1 MSTIRHVIAIFGLAT
16 LSACNYSGASS
27 SGSAGT
33 SSTSSSSA
41 GATEEVTLSGTTA
54 VAELAGDKVEL
65 KEGTVFVNG
74 VSFGAVPSGVVVK
87 YAKDAEGRSLF
98 VGTERRSAQK

>member
-1 MSTIRHVIAIFGLAT
+1 MSTLRLVIAIIGLAT
-16 LSACNYSGASS
+16 VSACNYSESS
-27 SGSAGT
+27 SPASGST
-33 SSTSSSSA
+33 SSSSSSSA
-41 GATEEVTLSGTTA
+41 GATEEVTLSGTTG

-74 VSFGAVPSGVVVK
+74 VSFGAVPSGAVVK
-87 YAKDAEGRSLF
+87 YAKSAEGRSLF